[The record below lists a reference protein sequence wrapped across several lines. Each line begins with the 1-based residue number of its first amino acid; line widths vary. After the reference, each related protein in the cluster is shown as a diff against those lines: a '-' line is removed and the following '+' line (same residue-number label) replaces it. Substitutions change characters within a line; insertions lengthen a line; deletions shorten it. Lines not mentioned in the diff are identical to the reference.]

1 MQHEGFVHSKKHSIA
16 CAVAIVQ
23 GALGGLA
30 FWLLDINGAWL
41 WAVLMIL
48 LSLLPAVGTALVW
61 LPVAV
66 I

>member
-1 MQHEGFVHSKKHSIA
+1 
-16 CAVAIVQ
+16 
-23 GALGGLA
+23 
-30 FWLLDINGAWL
+30 LLDINGAWL